1 MAILLASCFLL
12 DIVLV
17 SLQNDSKKLGI
28 HWKSWDLLKDRKDNG
43 GLGFRDLM
51 AFNRALLAKQA
62 WRLIHC
68 PLSLWSQ
75 LCKGLYF
82 HSQNFL
88 RATKGAY
95 PSWGWQSI
103 LIGRDSLSPKLRW
116 SVGDGSQ
123 IHIREDCW
131 LPRGII
137 GGPMDREEPRMVAE
151 LILPE
156 QNKWNEVLLQ
166 QLFDEETTK
175 EILSIS
181 VRPNYT
187 DDQLIWTENSNG

>member
-1 MAILLASCFLL
+1 MLKGGKEILIKSVVQAILQYAMSIFK
-12 DIVLV
+12 IPM
-17 SLQNDSKKLGI
+17 SLCRSIEQKIARFWWQNDSKMLGI

-51 AFNRALLAKQA
+51 AFNKALLAKQA

-103 LIGRDSLSPKLRW
+103 LIGRDSLSPKL
-116 SVGDGSQ
+116 
-123 IHIREDCW
+123 
-131 LPRGII
+131 
-137 GGPMDREEPRMVAE
+137 
-151 LILPE
+151 
-156 QNKWNEVLLQ
+156 
-166 QLFDEETTK
+166 
-175 EILSIS
+175 
-181 VRPNYT
+181 
-187 DDQLIWTENSNG
+187 